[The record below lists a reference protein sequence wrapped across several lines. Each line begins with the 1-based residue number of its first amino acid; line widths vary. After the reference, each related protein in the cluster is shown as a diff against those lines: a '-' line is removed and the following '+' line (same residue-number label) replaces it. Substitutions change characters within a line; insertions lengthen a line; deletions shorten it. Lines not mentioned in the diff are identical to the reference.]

1 MDRLTLTD
9 ARMIDPPAGIAP
21 GIAPGGAVDIEIA
34 EGCIAEIRP
43 AGQGTPLGRPVAA
56 GGRLVTPGLING
68 HHHSHEHYHKGR
80 YDRLPLELWMNYVR
94 PLSPIPVSARQVY
107 LRTMVG
113 AIQALR
119 SGTTTI
125 VDDLNVSPVLI
136 PEHVDAALQAYE
148 DIGIRAFVGPT
159 LFDRPFFRALP
170 FVEEEFPPALL
181 ARLSAVTAT
190 PPAEV
195 LGFVRARAV
204 ERHPREARVAILAA
218 PSAPQRCT
226 DAFLCQV
233 RAMADEIDLPVII
246 HVQET
251 RLQTVTAKRFY
262 GRSMFAHLDGL
273 GFLKPAT
280 SLIHAV
286 WVTPEDIRLIAAS
299 GASVQHN
306 PNSNLKLGSGLM
318 PMREMLEAGVNVSL
332 GTDGCGSIDTVDML
346 RAVASTALA
355 QKLRGDDPARWIDA
369 GEAFAAATTGG
380 ATALGQGDRLGR
392 IAPGMRA
399 DLALWRLESISFVP
413 LNDPLRQ
420 LVYGETGASLD
431 RLIVDGR
438 TVMAQ
443 GRLTRIDEAAILA
456 EIGAAHEEIEP
467 AIAAAEAEIEAM
479 MPAYRRIVAR
489 CQAESIDPEVLPA
502 RLA

>member
-1 MDRLTLTD
+1 MLTLTD
-9 ARMIDPPAGIAP
+9 ALMIDPPSGIAP
-21 GIAPGGAVDIEIA
+21 RGRVDIEIA
-34 EGCIAEIRP
+34 DGAIAEIRP
-43 AGQGTPLGRPVAA
+43 AGQGAPRGSPVAA
-56 GGRLVTPGLING
+56 SGRLVTPGLING

-94 PLSPIPVSARQVY
+94 PLAPIPISARQVY

-136 PEHVDAALQAYE
+136 PDHVDAALQAYE
-148 DIGIRAFVGPT
+148 GIGIRAFVGPT

-170 FVEEEFPPALL
+170 FVEEEFPPDLL
-181 ARLSAVTAT
+181 ARLSAVNAT

-195 LGFVRARAV
+195 LAFVRARAA
-204 ERHPREARVAILAA
+204 ERHPREARVGILAA
-218 PSAPQRCT
+218 PSAPQRCS
-226 DAFLCQV
+226 DGFLREV
-233 RAMADEIDLPVII
+233 RAMADDMDLPVII

-251 RLQTVTAKRFY
+251 RLQAVTAGRFY
-262 GRSMFAHLDGL
+262 GRSMFAHLDAL

-318 PMREMLEAGVNVSL
+318 PMRAMLDAGVNVSL

-346 RAVASTALA
+346 RAVAATALV
-355 QKLRGDDPARWIDA
+355 QKLRGDEPERWIDA

-380 ATALGQGDRLGR
+380 ARALGQGDRLGR
-392 IAPGMRA
+392 IAPGLRA
-399 DLALWRLESISFVP
+399 DLALWRLDSIPFVP

-431 RLIVDGR
+431 GLIIDGQ
-438 TVMAQ
+438 TVMAD
-443 GRLTRIDEAAILA
+443 GRLTGIDEAAILA
-456 EIGAAHEEIEP
+456 EIAEAHAGLEP
-467 AIAAAEAEIEAM
+467 ALAAAEAEVEAM

-489 CQAESIDPEVLPA
+489 CQAESIDPAILPT
-502 RLA
+502 RLP

>member
-1 MDRLTLTD
+1 MTRLTLTD
-9 ARMIDPPAGIAP
+9 ALMIAP
-21 GIAPGGAVDIEIA
+21 PDSVAPGGQVDIEIV
-34 EGCIAEIRP
+34 EGAIAEIRP
-43 AGQGTPLGRPVAA
+43 AEQGVPRGQPISAS
-56 GGRLVTPGLING
+56 GRLVTPGLING

-94 PLSPIPVSARQVY
+94 PLSPIPLSARQVY

-125 VDDLNVSPVLI
+125 IDDLNVSPVLI
-136 PEHVDAALQAYE
+136 SDHVDAALQAYE
-148 DIGIRAFVGPT
+148 DVGIRALVGPT

-170 FVEEEFPPALL
+170 FVEDEFPEDLL
-181 ARLSAVTAT
+181 ERLSAVTAT
-190 PPAEV
+190 PPSEV
-195 LGFVRARAV
+195 LDFVRAKAI
-204 ERHPREARVAILAA
+204 ERHPRETRVAILAA

-226 DAFLCQV
+226 DGFLRQV
-233 RAMADEIDLPVII
+233 RAMADELALPVII

-251 RLQTVTAKRFY
+251 RLQAVTAKRFY
-262 GRSMFAHLDGL
+262 GRSMFAHLYDL

-306 PNSNLKLGSGLM
+306 PNSNMKLGSGLM
-318 PMREMLEAGVNVSL
+318 PMRAMLDAGVNVSL

-346 RAVASTALA
+346 RAVASTALV
-355 QKLRGDDPARWIDA
+355 QKLRGDDPDRWIDA
-369 GEAFAAATTGG
+369 EKAFAAATTGG
-380 ATALGQGDRLGR
+380 AQALGQGDRLGR

-399 DLALWRLESISFVP
+399 DLALWRLDSIPFVP

-431 RLIVDGR
+431 RLIVDGEI
-438 TVMAQ
+438 VMVD

-456 EIGAAHEEIEP
+456 EIAEAHAEIEP
-467 AIAAAEAEIEAM
+467 SLAAAEAEIEAM
-479 MPAYRRIVAR
+479 MPAYRRIVTR
-489 CQAESIDPEVLPA
+489 CHAEIVDPAILPA
-502 RLA
+502 RFP